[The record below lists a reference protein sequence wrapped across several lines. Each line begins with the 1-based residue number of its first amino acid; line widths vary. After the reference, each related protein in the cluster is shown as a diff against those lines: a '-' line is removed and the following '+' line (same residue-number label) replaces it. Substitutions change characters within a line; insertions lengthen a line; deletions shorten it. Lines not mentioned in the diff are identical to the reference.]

1 MSSSIGRSSRHGTL
15 VHVVFQHALPFTQPL
30 TFASGTQELT
40 ARTPHAI
47 LHPAT
52 HSWYTG
58 SGVLGHA
65 LMHACSVPPGQ
76 LWPSSTVETHHEQPL
91 SALHDF
97 SSECLPLHASAGES
111 LQP

>member
-1 MSSSIGRSSRHGTL
+1 MKLQSEPAVHGAREARPAVRASSIGRSSRHGVRYATRFAGENSCGTL

-40 ARTPHAI
+40 GG
-47 LHPAT
+47 L
-52 HSWYTG
+52 SCG
-58 SGVLGHA
+58 CVD
-65 LMHACSVPPGQ
+65 
-76 LWPSSTVETHHEQPL
+76 THHEQPL

-97 SSECLPLHASAGES
+97 SSECLPLHASAGVS

>member
-1 MSSSIGRSSRHGTL
+1 MKLQSEPAVHGAREARPAVRASSIGRSSRHGTL

-40 ARTPHAI
+40 GG
-47 LHPAT
+47 L
-52 HSWYTG
+52 SC
-58 SGVLGHA
+58 VCLD
-65 LMHACSVPPGQ
+65 
-76 LWPSSTVETHHEQPL
+76 THHEQPL